1 MNKIALFADGRVGL
15 ECVKFLLPKY
25 IDDISYIV
33 VTNKKSIVYQNLQK
47 IFFDKKRI
55 LFNQNIVNSQL
66 ESVDYI
72 FLLWW
77 PHLIKESVIKTA
89 KNGVINTHPSLLPY
103 NRGKN
108 YNFWNLIE
116 DVPFGVSLHFVSH
129 GIDDGDI
136 IFQKEISK
144 TWEDN
149 GESLYCKAQSE
160 MIKLFKRRYIKI
172 LKSDFF
178 RKTQDL
184 TKGSYH
190 NSKELEPYSEIFL
203 DKRYLAKDFLNVLR
217 AKTFPPYEGCYFYE
231 DNCKYEIQIKI
242 KKVKE

>member
-1 MNKIALFADGRVGL
+1 MNKIALFADDKVGL

-33 VTNKKSIVYQNLQK
+33 VTDKKSIVYQNLQK
-47 IFFDKKRI
+47 IFFDKNKI

-89 KNGVINTHPSLLPY
+89 KNGVVNTHPSLLPH

-108 YNFWNLIE
+108 YNFWNLVE
-116 DVPFGVSLHFVSH
+116 GVPFGVSLHFVSN

-144 TWEDN
+144 TWEDGGKFVVSIPN
-149 GESLYCKAQSE
+149 LKV
-160 MIKLFKRRYIKI
+160 IK
-172 LKSDFF
+172 
-178 RKTQDL
+178 
-184 TKGSYH
+184 
-190 NSKELEPYSEIFL
+190 
-203 DKRYLAKDFLNVLR
+203 
-217 AKTFPPYEGCYFYE
+217 
-231 DNCKYEIQIKI
+231 
-242 KKVKE
+242 